1 MNITK
6 HWKSWTCWN
15 SLEKSQVISKS
26 ERNKLNTSFR
36 KNWKRE
42 MGKIDNTNSKM
53 ESWGVRKNKNSS
65 NSFWKHGKWF
75 GKHIGKKRQNS
86 EVVKKRFDKKWKSF
100 KTLLEMFFYSAKAK
114 MEKKVKNSS
123 NTLNFVVRKKT
134 KKKVDTISTVCSQH
148 VMITGVKCLT
158 TSFANL
164 W

>member
-1 MNITK
+1 MKETNWIRAF
-6 HWKSWTCWN
+6 
-15 SLEKSQVISKS
+15 EKIGK
-26 ERNKLNTSFR
+26 ERWVKLTTQIPKRRVEACEKIKTVQTVFENMENGFR
-36 KNWKRE
+36 
-42 MGKIDNTNSKM
+42 
-53 ESWGVRKNKNSS
+53 
-65 NSFWKHGKWF
+65 
-75 GKHIGKKRQNS
+75 KHIGKKRQNS

-100 KTLLEMFFYSAKAK
+100 KTLLEMFFYRAKAK